1 MSEHT
6 LEPLEQR
13 EAQEK
18 MLEAHERAGAA
29 VPWIGKLAVA
39 TALFAVLAAFSGLVA
54 TKQSEEALLAKTE
67 ASIAQTEAAI
77 AQNES
82 ADWYGYAQAKSVK
95 KDLAAAEAATLA
107 QLGAPAATVK
117 QWTDKRAEEVKKQEE
132 GDAKAEAAAKK
143 RDQHLREAK
152 ELDRESKVNS
162 SRHTTFAAAVTLFQV
177 AIGLAAIAALTRLM
191 WAFYGSLVLG
201 AVGLLTMVWGG
212 LHFMQKAHG

>member
-13 EAQEK
+13 EAHEK
-18 MLEAHERAGAA
+18 MLEAHERAGTA
-29 VPWIGKLAVA
+29 VPWISKLAVA

-54 TKQSEEALLAKTE
+54 TKQSEEALLTKTE

-77 AQNES
+77 AQNE
-82 ADWYGYAQAKSVK
+82 ATDWYGYAQAKSVK

-107 QLGAPAATVK
+107 QAGAPAATVK
-117 QWTDKRAEEVKKQEE
+117 QWQDKRADEVTKQAD
-132 GDAKAEAAAKK
+132 GDAKAEAASKK
-143 RDQHLREAK
+143 RDQHLLEAK
-152 ELDRESKVNS
+152 RLDRESKVSS

-201 AVGLLTMVWGG
+201 AAGLLTMLGGG
-212 LHFMQKAHG
+212 LQFLQKAHG